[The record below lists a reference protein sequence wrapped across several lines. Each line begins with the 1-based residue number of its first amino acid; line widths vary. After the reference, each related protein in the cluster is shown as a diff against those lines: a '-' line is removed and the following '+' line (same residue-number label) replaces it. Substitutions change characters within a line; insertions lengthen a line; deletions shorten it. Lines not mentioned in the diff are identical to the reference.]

1 MKALGRRASC
11 RTKKL
16 PLVGQDGPAPDDE
29 HLARRY
35 GTLAA
40 DVLRLDDDA
49 PELATPLV
57 AGLPYRKAEAVYA
70 VREEM
75 ATTLDDV
82 LSRRTRAR
90 LLARDATSAAA
101 EDVARLIA
109 PELGWDEARIRSEV
123 DGYRAA
129 LEHERTA
136 AGLPHTELDPA
147 LDA

>member
-1 MKALGRRASC
+1 
-11 RTKKL
+11 
-16 PLVGQDGPAPDDE
+16 
-29 HLARRY
+29 
-35 GTLAA
+35 
-40 DVLRLDDDA
+40 
-49 PELATPLV
+49 
-57 AGLPYRKAEAVYA
+57 VYA

-101 EDVARLIA
+101 EDVARLIG
-109 PELGWDEARIRSEV
+109 PELGWDEARIRTEV

-136 AGLPHTELDPA
+136 AGLGHTELDPA